1 MCLIETKNLTK
12 KFRDHKAVK
21 NVSLTIREGVCT
33 ALLGPNGAGKTTTL
47 NLLTGLIK
55 PSNGHISFH
64 QAYPGDRRK
73 FIGYLPQSPQFYNW
87 MSGIEYTIFAAEL
100 AGMNRP
106 LAKEKA
112 HEVLTLV
119 GLLEAKNKKIAG
131 YSGGMKQRLGIAQA
145 LVHEPKLIILDE
157 PVSALD
163 PIGRRDVLELMRRLK
178 SQTSIL
184 FSTHVLHDAEEISDD
199 IYIMKKGEVVIGGS
213 LKELKKNHQQSIIFI
228 ETEKNNDSWVQ
239 KVKGHP
245 WVEDVKYHK
254 GTITLE
260 VKSLNQAR
268 EWLLHDQDLH
278 DLNIERFEVAK
289 TSLEDLFMKV
299 AIR

>member
-1 MCLIETKNLTK
+1 MGLIETKNLTK
-12 KFRDHKAVK
+12 RFKEHEAVK
-21 NVSLTIREGVCT
+21 NISLTIREGACT

-64 QAYPGDRRK
+64 QDYPGDRRK

-87 MSGIEYTIFAAEL
+87 MSGVEFAVFAAEL
-100 AGMNRP
+100 AGMNRT
-106 LAKEKA
+106 LAKKRANEMM
-112 HEVLTLV
+112 ELV
-119 GLLEAKNKKIAG
+119 GLLEAKDKKIAG

-199 IYIMKKGEVVIGGS
+199 IYIMKEGEVVIGGS
-213 LKELKKNHQQSIIFI
+213 LKELKKKYQQPTIII
-228 ETEKNNDSWVQ
+228 ETEKNHDDWMEKMKGNSWI
-239 KVKGHP
+239 
-245 WVEDVKYHK
+245 EDVKHYN
-254 GTITLE
+254 GTVTLE
-260 VKSLNQAR
+260 VKNVSQAR
-268 EWLLHDQDLH
+268 QQLLHDQDLH
-278 DLNIERFEVAK
+278 DLNIERFEVVK

-299 AIR
+299 AIK